1 MAEKG
6 SKPVRWKKWLKV
18 AAITTVTLSAIGGVM
33 VGGGIYYLSKDLP
46 SFSSLEGLKRYE
58 PKQATRVF
66 SDDGQIIGQFYTEKR
81 VFVPLTEMP
90 QEMFQA
96 ILAVEDARFYEH
108 HGFDTRRIIIA
119 FLKNIQG
126 LKVKQGA
133 STITQQLTRALFL
146 TPEKTFTRKIKELL
160 LARKIESVLTKDEI
174 LELYLNQIYFG
185 EGAYG
190 VQMAAKT
197 YFGKEISEIS
207 LEEAAFLAGIPKA
220 PNNYSPYRHPKEARG
235 RQLVV
240 LRRMRQEGYI
250 TGAQYA
256 IAQEEG
262 LVFKEKDLGENLAP
276 YFNEYLRQYFVEQ
289 YGADL
294 LYKGG
299 LNVYTSLNTRMQ
311 EVAESALQKGL
322 IALDQRQGYRAKLG
336 LRNEGDPLV
345 EGAVVVLDA
354 ETGGVKAMV
363 GGYDFRR
370 SEFNRAVQARR
381 QPGSAFKPIIFGAAI
396 KAGFTPASI
405 VVDNPVIFRNQVGGK
420 VWKPQNYGEKFYGPI
435 SIREALTHSRNL
447 AAIDLL
453 KQVGVGPTID
463 FARLLGIKSP
473 LAHDLSLA
481 LGSSSVT
488 LLELTSAYSVFANK
502 GIRMPPSFF
511 TSVEDPTGHVLEQ
524 TEMNAQ
530 QVVFEETAFVVT
542 NMLENVIRS
551 GTGRRANVLK
561 QAVAGKTGTTN
572 DFIDAWFIGYTP
584 DLVVG
589 VWVGFDDRR
598 PLGDSESGGSAALPI
613 WLDFMQTILPEVES
627 KPFVA
632 PENIVYAKIDPSTGL
647 LSSDPENGAM
657 EVFVKGTEPKEYRT
671 DLPKPGRFFEWDEEE
686 PAEAL

>member
-6 SKPVRWKKWLKV
+6 SKPARWKKWFKV
-18 AAITTVTLSAIGGVM
+18 IILTGVTLAVIGGAVIA
-33 VGGGIYYLSKDLP
+33 GGIYYLSRDLP

-58 PKQATRVF
+58 PNQATRVF
-66 SDDGQIIGQFYTEKR
+66 SDDAQIIGQFYTEKR
-81 VFVPLTEMP
+81 VYVPLTEIP

-108 HGFDTRRIIIA
+108 HGFDFRRILIA
-119 FLKNIQG
+119 FLKNLQG
-126 LKVKQGA
+126 FKVKQGA

-160 LARKIESVLTKDEI
+160 LARKIESVLSKDEI

-220 PNNYSPYRHPKEARG
+220 PNNYSPYRRPKEARK

-240 LRRMRQEGYI
+240 LYRMRQEGYI
-250 TGAQYA
+250 TEAQYE

-276 YFNEYLRQYFVEQ
+276 HFNEYLRQYFVER

-299 LNVYTSLNTRMQ
+299 LNIHTFLNTRMQ
-311 EVAESALQKGL
+311 EVAERALQKGL
-322 IALDQRQGYRAKLG
+322 MELDQRQGYRKKLG
-336 LRNEGDPLV
+336 LRKEGDPLV
-345 EGAVVVLDA
+345 EGAIVVLDVA
-354 ETGGVKAMV
+354 TGGVKALV

-370 SEFNRAVQARR
+370 SEFNRVTQARR

-405 VVDNPVIFRNQVGGK
+405 VVDNPVIFRNQAGGK
-420 VWKPQNYGEKFYGPI
+420 IWKPQNYGEKFYGPI
-435 SIREALTHSRNL
+435 SIREALTNSRNL

-511 TSVEDPTGHVLEQ
+511 ISVEDPTGHVLEQ

-542 NMLENVIRS
+542 SMLENVIRS

-572 DFIDAWFIGYTP
+572 DFVDAWFIGYTP

-632 PENIVYAKIDPSTGL
+632 PENVVYAKIDPATGL
-647 LSSDPENGAM
+647 LSSDPERGVM
-657 EVFVKGTEPKEYRT
+657 EVFVKGTEPKEYLT
-671 DLPKPGRFFEWDEEE
+671 DVPKPGRFFEWDEEE